1 MKIIEQLLKSPRGRV
16 AYALIGASVLA
27 TGLTILQAFKGNS
40 STAELVVWFS
50 AAFVLGAALFFAMT
64 QQSAIAAIQNEDLD
78 DRAREVRAELAAM
91 RAEQQQ
97 SLDLLRDRLN
107 SAQREIETAVHD
119 KERLIAELR
128 ELVPDA
134 PGDASATFL
143 IDKAHE
149 KVAQES
155 KRQAAQTRVAAREAS
170 ILRTKSEIEEM
181 QKELEA
187 AEALLSES
195 DRRTAELDN
204 QLNDKNRELWKLK
217 AEVQGAQSHARES
230 RLKTMMLTR
239 SHIKKG
245 EHTLRMLE
253 EMLKRWIKSSGTA
266 NVNFSTHGHASD
278 VAAQFE
284 KIERDFVD
292 RYFTHVT
299 NPEYERGQHRV
310 IRVKSGKDPDGSE
323 YGELVIAL
331 DDDAGRTLG
340 LRFDLRK
347 DAPEAASVGFV
358 LAMLLKAQTR
368 EFRDFAVIVK

>member
-1 MKIIEQLLKSPRGRV
+1 MRDSAIHKQIIGVGLAGATIVVGAGVLASAITGVLLPVSLSLFAATILLFCCIVVRIILERQERSSGADEQLH
-16 AYALIGASVLA
+16 
-27 TGLTILQAFKGNS
+27 
-40 STAELVVWFS
+40 EE
-50 AAFVLGAALFFAMT
+50 AAA
-64 QQSAIAAIQNEDLD
+64 
-78 DRAREVRAELAAM
+78 VRAELASM
-91 RAEQQQ
+91 REEQQQ
-97 SLDLLRDRLN
+97 ALDLLRDRLN

-119 KERLIAELR
+119 KERLMAELR
-128 ELVPDA
+128 EMVPDA

-181 QKELEA
+181 QKELAA

-195 DRRTAELDN
+195 DRRAAELDN

-253 EMLKRWIKSSGTA
+253 EMLKRWIRSSGAA

-310 IRVKSGKDPDGSE
+310 IRVKSGEDPDGGKF
-323 YGELVIAL
+323 GELVIAL

-347 DAPEAASVGFV
+347 DAPDSANVGFI

-368 EFRDFAVIVK
+368 EFRDFGVIVK

>member
-1 MKIIEQLLKSPRGRV
+1 MAARPPTTHLRAVLSAVTGGLLFFGVFTLGPYISRAEKFNFSQDVPIPLV
-16 AYALIGASVLA
+16 AAAVMAAYFYFLALRRR
-27 TGLTILQAFKGNS
+27 
-40 STAELVVWFS
+40 TAEL
-50 AAFVLGAALFFAMT
+50 GD
-64 QQSAIAAIQNEDLD
+64 EDLD
-78 DRAREVRAELAAM
+78 DRAREVRAELSAM
-91 RAEQQQ
+91 RAEQQHTLEALRERLDATQ
-97 SLDLLRDRLN
+97 SDME
-107 SAQREIETAVHD
+107 SALHD
-119 KERLIAELR
+119 KERLMRELR
-128 ELVPDA
+128 EMVPDA

-170 ILRTKSEIEEM
+170 ILRTKSEIEEL
-181 QKELEA
+181 QKELQA
-187 AEALLSES
+187 AEALLHEADARGS
-195 DRRTAELDN
+195 ELDK
-204 QLNDKNRELWKLK
+204 QLNDQNRELWKLK
-217 AEVQGAQSHARES
+217 AEVQGAQHVARES

-253 EMLKRWIKSSGTA
+253 EMLKRWIKAGDAA
-266 NVNFSTHGHASD
+266 NVNFSTHGHAST

-284 KIERDFVD
+284 KLDRDFVD

-310 IRVKSGKDPDGSE
+310 IRVKSASDPDGSA

-331 DDDAGRTLG
+331 DDDAGRTLA

-347 DAPEAASVGFV
+347 DAPDAASVGFV
-358 LAMLLKAQTR
+358 LALLLKALTR
-368 EFRDFAVIVK
+368 DFRDYAIIVK